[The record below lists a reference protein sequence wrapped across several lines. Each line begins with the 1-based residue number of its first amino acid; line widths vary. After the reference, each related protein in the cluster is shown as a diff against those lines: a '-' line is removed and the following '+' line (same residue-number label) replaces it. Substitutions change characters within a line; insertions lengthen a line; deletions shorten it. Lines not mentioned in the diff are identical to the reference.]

1 MGWIFAAPFLLAIAA
16 PWLHRAMPHQ
26 AGRLLALLIAGLFA
40 VIWVTPD
47 QPEPFVFNW
56 VPSLDISLSF
66 LFDGLGKLMALI
78 ITGIGALIL
87 LYGGSYLH
95 GDPRL
100 PRLYATLLGF
110 MGSMLGVALGG
121 NLLFIFVCWE
131 LTSITSFV
139 LIGFD
144 HHRAEARAAALQSL
158 LVTALGGL
166 SLLAGVVMLGQMAG
180 SYELYEIA
188 KVEALGDHTMYLPAL
203 ILILLGAFTKS
214 AQVPFHFWLPGAM
227 QAPTPVSAYLH
238 SATMVKAGV
247 FLLARLNGSIGG
259 TDEWMFLLIT
269 FGGITMLLGNLV
281 ALTRTDL
288 KQILAY
294 STVGMLGT
302 LTMLI
307 GVGTPI
313 AAASATAL
321 LVAHALYKGGLFM
334 VAGILDHETGTRDS
348 RVLSGLGRALP
359 FTFAGAA
366 LAAFSCMG
374 VIPLFGFIAK
384 EKSYLTLIQAPHLGL
399 WLVAAGVL
407 ANAAVVSIAAITG
420 LRPFLG
426 KEMQVEG
433 EPQTE
438 PQKEPHEAPVDMW
451 IGPLLLGGFGLVLG
465 IFAGAPIADLLERAA
480 AGLHGQPIPFEL
492 KLWAGLEGDYG
503 LAIGLSVLTLALGA
517 VMFYWRSI
525 GLRAAK
531 GLDRVAPIAP
541 ASIYQRT
548 YTGSLKGAEMLT
560 RRVQNGLLNTYLRII
575 VVTLIALSLYSIYR
589 QPDITLHTSVADIQA
604 HEIGVIVVVVVGV
617 LVAVLSRSRMLAVAS
632 LGVIGLGVTLFYAFF
647 SAPDLAMTQIMV
659 ETLMVLLF
667 VLVFFF
673 LPRYAQVSSR
683 YERLRDLAV
692 SVMFGALMTVMVLAA
707 TGEESFQSRSE
718 YYAEQSVP
726 GGHGRNVVNVIL
738 VDFRSLD
745 TLGEVTVLVAAGLGV
760 VAMLKLRPSR
770 REEDEE

>member
-1 MGWIFAAPFLLAIAA
+1 MGWIFAAPFLLAIMA
-16 PWLHRAMPHQ
+16 PLLHRAVPRH
-26 AGRLLALLIAGLFA
+26 AGRVLALLIAGLFA
-40 VIWVTPD
+40 GIWITPD
-47 QPEPFVFNW
+47 RADPYIYEW
-56 VPSLDISLSF
+56 VPSLGITLSF
-66 LFDGLGKLMALI
+66 MFDGLGKLMALI

-87 LYGGSYLH
+87 LYGGSYLK

-100 PRLYATLLGF
+100 PRLYAVLLGF
-110 MGSMLGVALGG
+110 MGSMVGVVLGG

-144 HHRAEARAAALQSL
+144 HHRAEARAAALKSL
-158 LVTALGGL
+158 LVTAAGGL
-166 SLLAGVVMLGQMAG
+166 SLLAGVVMLGQIAG
-180 SYELYEIA
+180 TYELHLLAQAEGLR
-188 KVEALGDHTMYLPAL
+188 EHSLYLPAL
-203 ILILLGAFTKS
+203 ILVLLGAFTKS
-214 AQVPFHFWLPGAM
+214 AQVPFHFWLPAAM

-247 FLLARLNGSIGG
+247 FLLARLNGSLGS

-269 FGGITMLLGNLV
+269 FGGLTMLFGNLM

-313 AAASATAL
+313 AAASAIAL

-348 RVLSGLGRALP
+348 RVLSGLGRVLP
-359 FTFAGAA
+359 FTFVGAA

-399 WLVAAGVL
+399 WLVVAGVV

-420 LRPFLG
+420 LRPFYG
-426 KEMQVEG
+426 KRM
-433 EPQTE
+433 QTE
-438 PQKEPHEAPVDMW
+438 KHVHEAPPDMW
-451 IGPLLLGGFGLVLG
+451 LGPVLLGAAGLGLG
-465 IFAGAPIADLLERAA
+465 LAAGAPITDLLERAA
-480 AGLHGQPIPFEL
+480 ASLHGAPIPFEL
-492 KLWAGLEGDYG
+492 KLWAGLDGDYG
-503 LAIGLSVLTLALGA
+503 LAIGLSVVTLVLGA
-517 VMFYWRSI
+517 VMFFGRKF
-525 GLRAAK
+525 GLKAGQGIEPLAVVGPER
-531 GLDRVAPIAP
+531 
-541 ASIYQRT
+541 IYEHT
-548 YTGSLKGAEMLT
+548 YKGSLRGAEMLT
-560 RRVQNGLLNTYLRII
+560 KRVQNGLLNTYLRII
-575 VVTLIALSLYSIYR
+575 IVTLIGLSVYSIYR
-589 QPDITLHTSVADIQA
+589 HPDITMNLSVADVQA
-604 HEIGVIVVVVVGV
+604 HEIGIVV
-617 LVAVLSRSRMLAVAS
+617 LILAAVILAAVSKSRMAAVGA
-632 LGVIGLGVTLFYAFF
+632 LGVIGLGVTLVYASF

-673 LPRYAQVSSR
+673 LPRYAQLSTR
-683 YERLRDLAV
+683 YERARDLLV
-692 SVMFGALMTVMVLAA
+692 SVVFGALMAVMVLAA
-707 TGEESFQSRSE
+707 SGEEFFESRSQFH
-718 YYAEQSVP
+718 AEQSVP

-745 TLGEVTVLVAAGLGV
+745 TLGEVTVLVAAGVGV
-760 VAMLKLRPSR
+760 VAMLKLKPGR
-770 REEDEE
+770 REEEDET